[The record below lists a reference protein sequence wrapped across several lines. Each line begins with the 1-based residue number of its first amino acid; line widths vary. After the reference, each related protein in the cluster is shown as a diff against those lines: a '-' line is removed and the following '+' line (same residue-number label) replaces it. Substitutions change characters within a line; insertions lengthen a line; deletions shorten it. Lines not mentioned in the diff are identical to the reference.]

1 MKKII
6 HLLTET
12 FKYFYGQG
20 RNISLKCQLE
30 YMYLWIQLIIDEFI
44 MFITIGSYHHKV
56 GQFNQNDFV
65 QFHP

>member
-1 MKKII
+1 
-6 HLLTET
+6 
-12 FKYFYGQG
+12 
-20 RNISLKCQLE
+20 
-30 YMYLWIQLIIDEFI
+30 MYLWIQLIIDEFI